1 MYLFATTRDKDYRGL
16 VRMLL
21 PHFETVIITKYLENP
36 RGVPIDELE
45 SYISTIADRPVHTV
59 TEPYA
64 AWKLA
69 SRLARRE
76 DQIVVTGSFFLIA
89 ELREMILDDLR
100 HESQIEDG
108 HATPQRDPE
117 GASS

>member
-1 MYLFATTRDKDYRGL
+1 
-16 VRMLL
+16 MLL

-100 HESQIEDG
+100 HESPIEDG